1 MSSSSSTSAPR
12 SSRTSSPASSGA
24 GCHENA
30 TPRDEP
36 MNTSDTTHPGDP
48 WAGTEL
54 PRHIVRDAAGAP
66 VLTHALSTREGR
78 PWADLAWRI
87 PHVDATHCADV
98 LLAALR
104 GWALSTDDEAL
115 AGALIARGA
124 RVVRHAHSYSRDLR
138 AAPAPVAWSTPETPG
153 GYQLTA
159 VNRSAE
165 ALAPLLLKAYPPG
178 HPDHSGWTPEEARNE
193 VARIL
198 AGELLGPLLPCSGL
212 ALEGDT
218 VVGACLVTLREGS
231 PPHGGP
237 WVIEVYRNP
246 APRYAGLGAA
256 LLRRA
261 LWLSTQA
268 ELPALSLVVSD
279 GNPAR
284 RVYERL
290 GFQHVGSSRTL
301 ELPT

>member
-1 MSSSSSTSAPR
+1 
-12 SSRTSSPASSGA
+12 
-24 GCHENA
+24 
-30 TPRDEP
+30 
-36 MNTSDTTHPGDP
+36 MNTSDAIPPGDP
-48 WAGTEL
+48 WAGAEL
-54 PRHIVRDAAGAP
+54 PRHTVRDAAGAP
-66 VLTHALSTREGR
+66 VLVHSPSTRDGR

-87 PHVDATHCADV
+87 PQVDATHCADV
-98 LLAALR
+98 LLPALR

-115 AGALIARGA
+115 ALALIARGA

-138 AAPAPVAWSTPETPG
+138 ADPASWSTPEAPG
-153 GYQLTA
+153 GCQLSA
-159 VNRSAE
+159 VERSAE
-165 ALAPLLLKAYPPG
+165 ALASPLLAAYPPG
-178 HPDHSGWTPEEARNE
+178 HPDHSGWTPEEARHE

-198 AGELLGPLLPCSGL
+198 AGEVLGPLLPCSGL

-218 VVGACLVTLREGS
+218 VIGACLVTLREGS

-246 APRYAGLGAA
+246 APRYAGVGAA

-261 LWLSTQA
+261 LWLSTRA

-284 RVYERL
+284 RVYEHL